1 MKKLSFIFLSI
12 LTFSLILVSQ
22 ASNGFTKL
30 ANVSGTTYSDP
41 TCPNQSTCYYQV
53 TSVDSTGHE
62 STPATCG
69 TTSLCFNGNQS
80 VAIMP
85 SSGVHSVVLT
95 WGASSTT
102 GVTYNVY
109 QHIGPF
115 PASGLNNTV
124 N

>member
-1 MKKLSFIFLSI
+1 MKYIVRVLLVI
-12 LTFSLILVSQ
+12 LTFALIGLAQ

-30 ANVSGTTYSDP
+30 ANVTTTTYSDAS
-41 TCPNQSTCYYQV
+41 CPNQSTCYYQV

-62 STPATCG
+62 SSPASCG

-95 WGASSTT
+95 WTASTTT
-102 GVTYNVY
+102 GVSYNVY